1 MPMPEPEPS
10 HLHDPV
16 YTLIGDIVGSRQVDD
31 RPALQKQLRAVLRQ
45 MNTDLKPA
53 LRLEPTIGDEFQ
65 GGFAN
70 VAEAVRASLVI
81 RLEFFERV
89 KVDTRFGLGH
99 GPITV
104 FAAGE
109 PVSQDGPGWW
119 TARQGIDVAKEMAD
133 VHSTSF
139 VRTYFEPDPSDG
151 NAALAEAASLNAFLF
166 CRDAMMNRMNSRSRQ
181 RLYGLMR
188 GWSQSRIAAAEGK
201 TQSAISQ
208 NLARSGANAVHVAQT
223 RLEAGSW

>member
-1 MPMPEPEPS
+1 MPKPEILR
-10 HLHDPV
+10 LHGPV
-16 YTLIGDIVGSRQVDD
+16 YTLIGDIVGSRHADD
-31 RPALQKQLRAVLRQ
+31 RPALQKQLGAMLRQ
-45 MNTDLKPA
+45 MNKELRPA

-65 GGFAN
+65 GGFVS

-81 RLEFFERV
+81 RLVFFERAE
-89 KVDTRFGLGH
+89 VDTRFGLGH

-104 FAAGE
+104 FAARK

-119 TARQGIDVAKEMAD
+119 TARRGIDVAKEMAD
-133 VHSTSF
+133 ANSTSF

-166 CRDAMMNRMNSRSRQ
+166 CRDAMIDRMNTQSRR

-201 TQSAISQ
+201 TQGAISQ
-208 NLARSGANAVHVAQT
+208 NLARSGANAVHMAQA
-223 RLEAGSW
+223 RLEGGSW